1 MRDGCA
7 ALNLIPG
14 EQSNLF
20 TACCDLRFVVVV
32 GTRMTRIRR
41 IFTDIFLKSAFIRL
55 IRVIRVPTVIA
66 LDPLQPELF
75 ILIPHQTTFCRLFP
89 TDLSM
94 KLNLL
99 SKLGRLVSNVEN
111 EAYYNEAH
119 ETSEPVFWLV
129 FGMAMVIA
137 VVSLYV
143 AMPLRRWLG
152 ARM

>member
-1 MRDGCA
+1 
-7 ALNLIPG
+7 
-14 EQSNLF
+14 
-20 TACCDLRFVVVV
+20 
-32 GTRMTRIRR
+32 
-41 IFTDIFLKSAFIRL
+41 
-55 IRVIRVPTVIA
+55 
-66 LDPLQPELF
+66 
-75 ILIPHQTTFCRLFP
+75 
-89 TDLSM
+89 M